1 MKKSIEKNK
10 VFFHDDENHEIMFI
24 EHSLDECIWYFY
36 SNDVIVVSPDMEL
49 YDLIAKFMSQNYVF
63 GDAILENYKDN
74 NSLIWYS
81 DCYYNPDDDWSVA
94 SVTCLHIEKSENV
107 FKIWCTKKLD
117 DIIGRFQGVYCVCFS
132 PLGNGQN
139 TRNINTGL
147 TLQDD
152 FVTYVYRPLLDS
164 VSLKREKR

>member
-107 FKIWCTKKLD
+107 FKIIVKV
-117 DIIGRFQGVYCVCFS
+117 GV
-132 PLGNGQN
+132 
-139 TRNINTGL
+139 
-147 TLQDD
+147 
-152 FVTYVYRPLLDS
+152 
-164 VSLKREKR
+164 

>member
-107 FKIWCTKKLD
+107 PVESKGSESGKKAD
-117 DIIGRFQGVYCVCFS
+117 T
-132 PLGNGQN
+132 
-139 TRNINTGL
+139 TR
-147 TLQDD
+147 
-152 FVTYVYRPLLDS
+152 
-164 VSLKREKR
+164 